1 MKKFLLLLLVILA
14 VMLALV
20 MTGCD
25 EIVLPDDLAA
35 SSGLK
40 MEKVWGGYEVVGI
53 GSCQDSIVIIPNTYE
68 GKKVVSIG
76 EKAFNNCDQITTVV
90 IPENVKTV
98 KSSAFANCNYLDN
111 VYIQNGVEKLEA
123 MLFYPINAAIGAP
136 VPDIYYEGT
145 TSEFKKLEKW
155 TISTGLSKP
164 WYYTG
169 IDTLIFSVYCTDGI
183 LEYNYNDRDNTPTF
197 KAYDGTIECPYHV
210 DNNNDYICDN
220 CKKTLPGFKTEVS
233 VEVSAGLGFTL
244 SDDGKSYSVTAIGT
258 CTDTKVV
265 IPRTYSGKPVT
276 SIGELA
282 FSNCSSLTGV
292 VIPSSVT
299 SIGYAAFAGCSSLT
313 SIVIPNSVTS
323 MDRYAFSD
331 CESLTGI
338 VIPDSVTSIG
348 NSAFRNCSS
357 LTSVVIPDS
366 VTSIG
371 DKMFYNCSSLTS
383 IVIPDSVTS
392 IGNGAFW
399 ICSSLDSV
407 VIPDS
412 VTSIG
417 DYAFYY
423 CTNLTSIKYRG
434 SNEQWNA
441 ISKDYSWNWNTG
453 DYTITYNYKG
463 K

>member
-25 EIVLPDDLAA
+25 DVVLPDDLAA

-40 MEKVWGGYEVVGI
+40 MKNVSGGYEVVGI

-68 GKKVVSIG
+68 GEKVVSIG

-123 MLFYPINAAIGAP
+123 MLFYPINAAISAP

-145 TSEFKKLEKW
+145 TSEFKKLDKW
-155 TISTGLSKP
+155 TISTGLTKP

-169 IDTLIFSVYCTDGI
+169 FDTLIFSVYCTDGI

-220 CKKTLPGFKTEVS
+220 CKKTLPGFEQAS
-233 VEVSAGLGFTL
+233 VGLEFTL
-244 SDDGKSYSVTAIGT
+244 SDDGKSYSVTGIGT

-265 IPRTYSGKPVT
+265 IPKTYNGKPVT
-276 SIGELA
+276 SIGNEA
-282 FSNCSSLTGV
+282 FYDCSSFTS
-292 VIPSSVT
+292 VI
-299 SIGYAAFAGCSSLT
+299 
-313 SIVIPNSVTS
+313 
-323 MDRYAFSD
+323 
-331 CESLTGI
+331 
-338 VIPDSVTSIG
+338 IPDSVTSIG
-348 NSAFRNCSS
+348 TEAFKFCLS
-357 LTSVVIPDS
+357 LTSVVIPDGVTIVNYGTFFGCINLTSVVIPNS
-366 VTSIG
+366 VTVIG
-371 DKMFYNCSSLTS
+371 RYAFAQCTSL
-383 IVIPDSVTS
+383 P
-392 IGNGAFW
+392 
-399 ICSSLDSV
+399 SV

-412 VTSIG
+412 VTMVVEDAFNDCESLANIVIGDSVTYIGGYAFKDCDRLTSVVIPTSVTSIG
-417 DYAFYY
+417 WDAFNG
-423 CTNLTSIKYRG
+423 CTSLSSIKYRG
-434 SNEQWNA
+434 TRSQWNA
-441 ISKDYSWNWNTG
+441 ISKGTGWDSETG
-453 DYTITYNYKG
+453 DYTITYNYTG
-463 K
+463 E